1 MADKSAERS
10 SIEIKD
16 LLRKLHPE
24 RGNHKDRIRRLNKFR
39 NYIMPNNAGV
49 TPEFF
54 DDDIPLLYLGAH
66 TPAIFIDDEAD
77 LPMGLFYGLL
87 PACGMRSA
95 GEGLKRSCRQAMGLL
110 RWMLMEWREANQAS
124 DFNIFARSF
133 LSLPVASYRHMEL
146 NLHVTDDERGGA
158 KEDACHII
166 VFILCSHMAEDQE
179 TPQPVLVEELVTTP
193 QAQQAYDLWSA
204 RASLTAQQQ
213 ERIKKNT
220 LTRQGEIA
228 LQQRQEA
235 LVNKAAGVG
244 AGGAGDDLD
253 LLLDDSDHP
262 HNDGSEGHDDG
273 NVDDHDPNESDEDS
287 DHDELDVMAA
297 IRKRQKT
304 IRKEL
309 KAAEVRGDITAA
321 KGVHATKWEDSQ
333 LAREQAMREAV
344 SSKEAGKNDSSA
356 AAVSSLLNVR
366 DPQNQLAQEA
376 ALREEEKGRLH
387 GKDPLGIISPGEEE
401 VADLRQLEQ
410 SQAEQMEKALY
421 EIQEEIQKAESAGT
435 EDQMKK
441 AIYQK
446 ESLEQLVEKLGGLE
460 AMENNPKASILP
472 TNSRFNSLLFLTLLH
487 RKTNYKELMKSMER
501 LSSK

>member
-1 MADKSAERS
+1 MIIFNTTQQGA
-10 SIEIKD
+10 
-16 LLRKLHPE
+16 
-24 RGNHKDRIRRLNKFR
+24 
-39 NYIMPNNAGV
+39 

-54 DDDIPLLYLGAH
+54 DDDIPLLYLGAE
-66 TPAIFIDDEAD
+66 TPAIYLDDEAVD
-77 LPMGLFYGLL
+77 QPLGLYYGLL
-87 PACGMRSA
+87 PACGMRS
-95 GEGLKRSCRQAMGLL
+95 GDGLKRSCRQAMGLL
-110 RWMLMEWREANQAS
+110 RWMLLEWKENNNSSNNNTGDQI
-124 DFNIFARSF
+124 NVFARTF
-133 LSLPVASYRHMEL
+133 LSLPVDLYRHMQL

-166 VFILCSHMAEDQE
+166 VLLLCSHLDAADQE
-179 TPQPVLVEELVTTP
+179 TRQPVLLEELVTTP

-204 RASLTAQQQ
+204 RANLTVAQQEQ
-213 ERIKKNT
+213 IKKNT
-220 LTRQGEIA
+220 VQRQAEIA
-228 LQQRQEA
+228 MQQRQEA
-235 LVNKAAGVG
+235 LVSKSAAV
-244 AGGAGDDLD
+244 DHDLD
-253 LLLDDSDHP
+253 LLVDDSERGD
-262 HNDGSEGHDDG
+262 DSEGG
-273 NVDDHDPNESDEDS
+273 DHDHNNDPNNPNAVNIANNNDESEEDS

-321 KGVHATKWEDSQ
+321 KGVHATRWEDSQ

-344 SSKEAGKNDSSA
+344 SSKEQDKQET
-356 AAVSSLLNVR
+356 SLLNVR
-366 DPQNQLAQEA
+366 DPHNDLAQEA

-387 GKDPLGIISPGEEE
+387 GKDPLGIIPPGEEE
-401 VADLRQLEQ
+401 VTDLRQMEQ

-441 AIYQK
+441 VIFQK

-460 AMENNPKASILP
+460 TMENNPKASILP

-487 RKTNYKELMKSMER
+487 RKTTYKELMKSMER
-501 LSSK
+501 LSSKLPLPLTSFTCLRASLCFI

>member
-24 RGNHKDRIRRLNKFR
+24 RGNHKDRIRRLNKFG
-39 NYIMPNNAGV
+39 NYIRPTNTGS
-49 TPEFF
+49 TPDLF
-54 DDDIPLLYLGAH
+54 DDDIPLLFLGAH
-66 TPAIFIDDEAD
+66 TPALYIDDEAD

-87 PACGMRSA
+87 PACGMHSA

-110 RWMLMEWREANQAS
+110 RWMLLEWKEGNQTS
-124 DFNIFARSF
+124 NFNIFARCF
-133 LSLPVASYRHMEL
+133 LSLPVTFYRHMEL

-158 KEDACHII
+158 KEDACQII
-166 VFILCSHMAEDQE
+166 VFLLCNHMAEDQE
-179 TPQPVLVEELVTTP
+179 TPQPVLLEELVTTP

-204 RASLTAQQQ
+204 RANLTAQQQ

-220 LTRQGEIA
+220 LTRQAEIA

-235 LVNKAAGVG
+235 LVHKATGVG

-262 HNDGSEGHDDG
+262 DGSEGHDDG
-273 NVDDHDPNESDEDS
+273 NVDDHHDPDETDEDS

-356 AAVSSLLNVR
+356 AVVSSLLNVR

-401 VADLRQLEQ
+401 VADLRQIEQ

-446 ESLEQLVEKLGGLE
+446 ESLEQLVEKVGGLE
-460 AMENNPKASILP
+460 TMENNPKASILP

-487 RKTNYKELMKSMER
+487 RKTSYKELMKSMER